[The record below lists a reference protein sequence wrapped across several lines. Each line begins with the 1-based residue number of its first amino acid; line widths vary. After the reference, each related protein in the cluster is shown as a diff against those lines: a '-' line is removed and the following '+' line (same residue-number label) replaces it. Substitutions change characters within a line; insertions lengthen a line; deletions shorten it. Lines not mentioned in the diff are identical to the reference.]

1 MTLDD
6 VRDYER
12 NMHEKTNI
20 KVVNYH
26 EQQEHSTSKPSSL
39 GDIEIHDKP
48 SVCPFSLSLFH
59 HISFF
64 WCLWMKYRVRIHPLI
79 LSHTETTATEDR
91 RSERMMRSR
100 LFCAYFPARKF
111 RVSNSKWMFVD
122 DEPANEAE
130 APQQSLWVQLP
141 YKSPSHHYPDLKTFS
156 RSLRCNRKAIH
167 TDYALRKYKNKD
179 DHVMQGVKKK
189 KKNLLFT

>member
-1 MTLDD
+1 MYLWRCYQCFHPVSTPSPLFPDMTLDD

-39 GDIEIHDKP
+39 DDIEIHDKP

-91 RSERMMRSR
+91 RSEWMMRSR
-100 LFCAYFPARKF
+100 LFCATRNECLWKISLQTKLKRHSSDCGSNCRTSPPAIVTLIYRHFPEVWDATEKRYTQI
-111 RVSNSKWMFVD
+111 M
-122 DEPANEAE
+122 
-130 APQQSLWVQLP
+130 
-141 YKSPSHHYPDLKTFS
+141 H
-156 RSLRCNRKAIH
+156 
-167 TDYALRKYKNKD
+167 
-179 DHVMQGVKKK
+179 
-189 KKNLLFT
+189 